1 MRKRLASFLRLGGL
15 AIWSLICLLFVSCS
29 ANNVS
34 TAAYEQDAAATVEA
48 IAAKLEMK
56 DYSVIKKPQMSLHF
70 VLKDSEV
77 ADFAY
82 LVSDTEGNADEIGI
96 IQASSK
102 ESVSS
107 IKDAV
112 GEHISL
118 KESSYRSY
126 SNTEYTKVSS
136 SVILEKNGYVFF
148 AVCDQPDQ
156 AGKLFEQS
164 IP

>member
-1 MRKRLASFLRLGGL
+1 MRKRLAFFLRLAGL
-15 AIWSLICLLFVSCS
+15 AILSLICLAFVSCS
-29 ANNVS
+29 SNDPA
-34 TAAYEQDAAATVEA
+34 TGAYEQNAASKVEA
-48 IAAKLEMK
+48 IASKLEIK
-56 DYSVIKKPQMSLHF
+56 DYSLISKPQMSLHF
-70 VLKDSEV
+70 VLKENEV

-102 ESVSS
+102 DTISSV
-107 IKDAV
+107 KDAV

-118 KESSYRSY
+118 KESSYRTY
-126 SNTEYTKVSS
+126 SNTEYAKIST

-148 AVCDQPDQ
+148 AVCDQPDK

-164 IP
+164 IS